1 MIYDQ
6 PELRLCLQPTQLQT
20 GISAGLATV
29 EIVGF
34 GGQTAPTIRN
44 IQTNYQLSVQLIVG
58 QF

>member
-1 MIYDQ
+1 M
-6 PELRLCLQPTQLQT
+6 PVRLEEHLP
-20 GISAGLATV
+20 GLATV

-34 GGQTAPTIRN
+34 EGQTAPTTGFEIQTAPTIRN